1 MLPARRRC
9 PRGPARQPAASFF
22 ICQPHA
28 AQRVVHRGD
37 GAGQTAGGG
46 DFGERCAG
54 MKPDV
59 LPHLRS
65 LLLGDGLLASHAEI
79 QVVDDAEAFSLSE
92 ELLDEAEGD
101 AEPLGDVLAG
111 GVVFVAGGQ
120 DAGAQIEGEG
130 FHGAGFYHV
139 PARKSILFL
148 ENRARPGRRPFP
160 ASVRRLKRLHII

>member
-1 MLPARRRC
+1 
-9 PRGPARQPAASFF
+9 
-22 ICQPHA
+22 
-28 AQRVVHRGD
+28 
-37 GAGQTAGGG
+37 
-46 DFGERCAG
+46 

-139 PARKSILFL
+139 P
-148 ENRARPGRRPFP
+148 RPGRTPPRRRYAPPPCLRPGSLPNSRNVF
-160 ASVRRLKRLHII
+160 S

>member
-1 MLPARRRC
+1 MRKIKSPSVLWLVMVLIM
-9 PRGPARQPAASFF
+9 
-22 ICQPHA
+22 ICVMAP
-28 AQRVVHRGD
+28 V
-37 GAGQTAGGG
+37 TAG
-46 DFGERCAG
+46 A
-54 MKPDV
+54 
-59 LPHLRS
+59 
-65 LLLGDGLLASHAEI
+65 AEKSTGRPKI
-79 QVVDDAEAFSLSE
+79 TLNSSDPFEFSTVKDKQ

-101 AEPLGDVLAG
+101 AEPLSDVLAG

-139 PARKSILFL
+139 PARKSTLFL

>member
-1 MLPARRRC
+1 
-9 PRGPARQPAASFF
+9 
-22 ICQPHA
+22 
-28 AQRVVHRGD
+28 
-37 GAGQTAGGG
+37 
-46 DFGERCAG
+46 

-101 AEPLGDVLAG
+101 AEPLSDVLAG

-139 PARKSILFL
+139 PARKSTLFL
-148 ENRARPGRRPFP
+148 EKRARPGRRPFP
-160 ASVRRLKRLHII
+160 ASVRRRRTAPRSFEPP